1 MSPSMGG
8 EGGGKDK
15 RRIGG
20 EVGKDKAR
28 WGGWGGGEGRVG
40 VGQTNAHQL
49 SIIYETISLVFLSL
63 FLMKW
68 KRK

>member
-28 WGGWGGGEGRVG
+28 WGGWGGGGEGRG
-40 VGQTNAHQL
+40 GQTNAHQL
-49 SIIYETISLVFLSL
+49 SIIYETLSPVFLSL